1 MKQFLI
7 YLARWQRQE
16 SIKCKRYGKIF
27 RGYEGLYQVSSCGN
41 IKSCDRIIK
50 LYNGGKFLRKGKILI
65 PIKTKEGYTRVHLL
79 MNGEIKTFPV
89 HRIVAIAF
97 LQNPN
102 NLPEVNHKN
111 EIKND
116 NRVENLEWCD
126 RTYNINYGT
135 ARQIMK
141 EKMGKKI
148 NQYDLNWN
156 FIKTWNSMREAERE
170 LGVLNQNI
178 SLCCMK
184 KRNKAGGFRWRY
196 YEQEK
201 S

>member
-1 MKQFLI
+1 MLI
-7 YLARWQRQE
+7 
-16 SIKCKRYGKIF
+16 
-27 RGYEGLYQVSSCGN
+27 
-41 IKSCDRIIK
+41 
-50 LYNGGKFLRKGKILI
+50 
-65 PIKTKEGYTRVHLL
+65 
-79 MNGEIKTFPV
+79 NGETKTFPI
-89 HRIVAIAF
+89 HRIVAKAF

-135 ARQIMK
+135 ARQRMK

-170 LGVLNQNI
+170 LGVLNQSI